1 MFKGYKTCTWVIKFQ
16 DELIFG
22 DRYHTKNSIIKE
34 LQSEKFTIFKGNE
47 ELLNR
52 QLDIILIAENY
63 IPLEDFTNA
72 LQR

>member
-1 MFKGYKTCTWVIKFQ
+1 MIKFQ
-16 DELIFG
+16 DKLIFG
-22 DRYHTKNSIIKE
+22 DRYHTKLITKNSIIKE
-34 LQSEKFTIFKGNE
+34 LQSEKFTVFKENE

-72 LQR
+72 LQG

>member
-1 MFKGYKTCTWVIKFQ
+1 MIKFQ

-22 DRYHTKNSIIKE
+22 DRYHTKLITKKNSIIKE
-34 LQSEKFTIFKGNE
+34 LQSEKFTVFKENE

-72 LQR
+72 LQG